1 VIRLAGIV
9 LAAAALAAGG
19 ATLSGADFVSG
30 SAAPGNAFAAAS
42 DFNTVAVSIV
52 DPGTPL
58 RGTKTL
64 QAIATSEREI
74 DHVTFQ
80 SAPAGTTTWADA
92 CTTAP
97 TVSLTDPG
105 AVLTG
110 TMSLAAIASDTGGVS
125 SVAFERSVAGANT
138 WVSISTDNATPFT
151 CSFAT
156 TALADGCYDLRALAT
171 DAAGDQGTSVVAGVR
186 LENTT
191 PTGTDVQT
199 GNGGSAAGLLEAGDW
214 IRLTWSEPLAPA
226 SILTGWA
233 GAAQAIRVTVTN
245 SANNDRMDFTTT
257 GGTRLNLVSTATSL
271 QLRANFVTATATF
284 DATMVQSGTSVTVT
298 LGARLSGT
306 TAAAGTGTITWQPSA
321 SATDLSNKA
330 VSTATVTETGA
341 VDKDF

>member
-9 LAAAALAAGG
+9 LAAAVLAAGG

-30 SAAPGNAFAAAS
+30 SAAPGNVFTAAS

-110 TMSLAAIASDTGGVS
+110 TVSLAATASDTGGVS

-138 WVSISTDNATPFT
+138 WVSICTDNATPVT

-156 TALADGCYDLRALAT
+156 TALADGFYDLRALAT

-199 GNGGSAAGLLEAGDW
+199 GNGGAPRACSRLGTGSGSPRASRSPPRRSSPGGRAPHRRSAS
-214 IRLTWSEPLAPA
+214 RSPTAP
-226 SILTGWA
+226 
-233 GAAQAIRVTVTN
+233 
-245 SANNDRMDFTTT
+245 TTT
-257 GGTRLNLVSTATSL
+257 GWTS
-271 QLRANFVTATATF
+271 RPP
-284 DATMVQSGTSVTVT
+284 
-298 LGARLSGT
+298 
-306 TAAAGTGTITWQPSA
+306 AALA
-321 SATDLSNKA
+321 
-330 VSTATVTETGA
+330 
-341 VDKDF
+341 